1 MNTLTLA
8 LFALWI
14 TKWFTPLEYFREL
27 FVSAWV
33 EACIKIGFP
42 AFSRL
47 ATIITCP
54 TCFGFWFTL
63 LYMRDFWMALSV
75 SALAFVFNFIHDKI
89 TWEYEK

>member
-1 MNTLTLA
+1 MNTLTIA

-14 TKWFTPLEYFREL
+14 TKWFTPLEYFREVL
-27 FVSAWV
+27 VEAWV
-33 EACIKIGFP
+33 KTSIKSGFP
-42 AFSRL
+42 ALSSL

-63 LYMRDFWMALSV
+63 LYKQDFWMALSV
-75 SALAFVFNFIHDKI
+75 SALAFVFNFVYDKI